1 MAAGAAKMAPEDG
14 ALLMEAMADDFR
26 PTHLCRAAMR
36 KAETCTSW
44 DFIEWASMN
53 DSHSEAAYMARLVL
67 ARKSYAIGADLCQF
81 VCVDPHEAGA
91 AVLEWMWRRGGRC
104 RTEVMRQSEQI
115 CKTAFWHK
123 RAYRAK
129 GSNIPVLQWMAA
141 KKLVDLA
148 SCRKHGCLLAALEN
162 GDIAALKR
170 LREMG
175 VGVED
180 YREHMHTVLCNIA
193 RATRHDT
200 DMLEHMG
207 SLPFRAADFAG
218 AELNDVLVAILECG
232 KPEVIAWVDK
242 FAPNVFENL
251 TGDVPCNPFAARYFC
266 EKSIRLK
273 RVSLP
278 PGWAV
283 SLMTEYYFPAA
294 LPVLRMLPADEAR
307 RLSRSSKKNTIAIA
321 RQKND
326 VVRLRW
332 LFEIRHTRDEFRNA
346 KAEEWWFRLM
356 REGRARAVVVL
367 KAASRR
373 AGIGLPHELWEFM
386 IIPLLQ
392 EQ

>member
-1 MAAGAAKMAPEDG
+1 MAADAAGAAKMTPEDG

-36 KAETCTSW
+36 KAETCASW
-44 DFIEWASMN
+44 SFIEWASMN
-53 DSHSEAAYMARLVL
+53 GSHSEAAYMARLVL

-91 AVLEWMWRRGGRC
+91 AVLEWMWRRGGCYRA
-104 RTEVMRQSEQI
+104 EVMRQSDRI
-115 CKTAFWHK
+115 CEIAFWHK

-148 SCRKHGCLLAALEN
+148 SCRKHGCLPAALAN
-162 GDIAALKR
+162 GDHAALKW

-175 VGVED
+175 IGVED
-180 YREHMHTVLCNIA
+180 YREHMPAVLCNIA
-193 RATRHDT
+193 RGDAG
-200 DMLEHMG
+200 MLEHMG
-207 SLPFRAADFAG
+207 TLPFRPADFAG
-218 AELNDVLVAILECG
+218 AWASDVLGAILACG
-232 KPEVIAWVDK
+232 KPEVIAWVEK
-242 FAPNVFENL
+242 FAPDVFENL
-251 TGDVPCNPFAARYFC
+251 TGDFSCCSRALEYFC
-266 EKSIRLK
+266 KKSIRLK

-283 SLMTEYYFPAA
+283 KLMTECYFPGA

-307 RLSRSSKKNTIAIA
+307 RLSRSSKKNTIAAA

-326 VVRLRW
+326 VARLRW
-332 LFEIRHTRDEFRNA
+332 LFEIGHTRGEFRNA
-346 KAEEWWFRLM
+346 KAEEWWFKFM
-356 REGRARAVVVL
+356 KEGRARAVVVL